1 MEQIPFL
8 SIVMPVY
15 RVEKHLEKAVNSILN
30 QDFNDW
36 ELILVD
42 DCSPDASGQIADRL
56 AEGDGRIQA
65 IHLPEN
71 MGVCAARNRGIK
83 AARGTYITFADS
95 DDTLSSST
103 YQVVY
108 DKIVQL
114 KTPDV
119 VLFGARE
126 IYYTAQGK
134 IKKERSII
142 PPSADCLNAES
153 VHTHIV
159 EIDRLTLY
167 GYVWNKV
174 YRKSVLDAYQIRFDT
189 RYSIQEDFL
198 FNADFF
204 DHVSS
209 MAILDCDFY
218 QYSKRPSGSAT
229 GSFIEDYYKVHMMRI
244 ERLADQLEG
253 WRVFDEDARRHL
265 ARSYTRYVFSAFAR
279 NTGARSGMDAAARKV
294 FMRQVFESALYVR
307 MMSHAACSGGIFGV
321 LEHFLKMGSI
331 PLCTLAATAIHCARG
346 I

>member
-1 MEQIPFL
+1 MEHTPFL

-56 AEGDGRIQA
+56 ADGNERIEVV
-65 IHLPEN
+65 HLPEN
-71 MGVCAARNRGIK
+71 LGVCAARNRGIET
-83 AARGTYITFADS
+83 ARGTYITFADS
-95 DDTLSSST
+95 DDTLSGSA
-103 YQVVY
+103 YQAVY
-108 DKIVQL
+108 DKIVTFQ
-114 KTPDV
+114 TPDV

-126 IYYTAQGK
+126 IYYTAEGQVQR
-134 IKKERSII
+134 ELPII
-142 PPSADCLNAES
+142 PRAVDCHSAGA
-153 VHTHIV
+153 VHAQIA

-174 YRKSVLDAYQIRFDT
+174 YRKSILDGYQIRFNT

-209 MAILDCDFY
+209 MAILDRDFY

-229 GSFIEDYYKVHMMRI
+229 GTFIEDYYQVHMMRI

-253 WRVFDEDARRHL
+253 WQVFDEKARRHL

-279 NTGARSGMDAAARKV
+279 NMDPRSGMDAAARSA
-294 FMRQVFESALYVR
+294 FMHQVFESPLYAR
-307 MMSHAACSGGIFGV
+307 MMPNAVCSGGIFGV
-321 LEHFLKMGSI
+321 LERFLKMRSV
-331 PLCTLAATAIHCARG
+331 PLCTIAAAAIHRIRG

>member
-42 DCSPDASGQIADRL
+42 DCSPDTSGQIADRL
-56 AEGDGRIQA
+56 AEGNERIQV

-71 MGVCAARNRGIK
+71 MGVCAARNRGIET
-83 AARGTYITFADS
+83 ARGTYITFVDS
-95 DDTLSSST
+95 DDTLSNST

-108 DKIVQL
+108 DKIIQF
-114 KTPDV
+114 KNPDV

-126 IYYTAQGK
+126 IYYTTKGQ
-134 IKKERSII
+134 IKREYPIVPQSV
-142 PPSADCLNAES
+142 DCLSAES
-153 VHTHIV
+153 VHKHIA
-159 EIDRLTLY
+159 ELDRLTLY

-209 MAILDCDFY
+209 MAILDHDFY
-218 QYSKRPSGSAT
+218 RYSKRPSGSAT

-253 WRVFDEDARRHL
+253 WQVLDEGARRHL

-279 NTGARSGMDAAARKV
+279 NMDPRSGMDAAARST
-294 FMRQVFESALYVR
+294 FMHQVFESPLYAR
-307 MMSHAACSGGIFGV
+307 MMPNAVCSGGMFGV
-321 LEHFLKMGSI
+321 LERFLKMRSV
-331 PLCTLAATAIHCARG
+331 PLCTVAAAAIHRIRG

>member
-1 MEQIPFL
+1 MEQEPFL

-30 QDFNDW
+30 QDFKDW

-42 DCSPDASGQIADRL
+42 DCSPDASGQIADSL
-56 AEGDGRIQA
+56 AGGDERIRV

-71 MGVCAARNRGIK
+71 LGVCAARNHGIE
-83 AARGTYITFADS
+83 AARGTYITFVDS
-95 DDTLSSST
+95 DDTLDDSA
-103 YQVVY
+103 YQAVY

-126 IYYTAQGK
+126 IYYTTEGQ

-142 PPSADCLNAES
+142 PQSADCLSAEA
-153 VHTHIV
+153 VHTHVV
-159 EIDRLTLY
+159 ELDRQTLY

-174 YRKSVLDAYQIRFDT
+174 YRKSVLDGYQIRFDT

-209 MAILDCDFY
+209 MAILDRDFY
-218 QYSKRPSGSAT
+218 RYAKRPSGSAT

-253 WRVFDEDARRHL
+253 WQVLDEGARSHL
-265 ARSYTRYVFSAFAR
+265 ARTYTRYVFSAFAR
-279 NTGARSGMDAAARKV
+279 NMNPRSGMDAAARKA
-294 FMRQVFESALYVR
+294 FMHQVFESPLYAR
-307 MMSHAACSGGIFGV
+307 MMPYAACSGGIFGV
-321 LEHFLKMGSI
+321 LERFLKMGSI
-331 PLCTLAATAIHCARG
+331 PLCTVAATAIRRVRG